1 MFSIG
6 YDLYCI
12 SSHRPSC
19 YPYLAETLLAMGEPE
34 KALVQVEK
42 GFAQACATGSMKYIA
57 KFHTLRGETALRAQ
71 QWSQAETDLSEALR
85 IAQQIRYPPLTWQAA
100 HLLSRTRA
108 GQNKVEDAFTTARLA
123 ADTIEALA
131 ARIPTSAL
139 HQTFLA
145 WHRVQSVREDLDRFR
160 RA

>member
-1 MFSIG
+1 
-6 YDLYCI
+6 
-12 SSHRPSC
+12 
-19 YPYLAETLLAMGEPE
+19 MGWVTV
-34 KALVQVEK
+34 L
-42 GFAQACATGSMKYIA
+42 GSTVTQKSV
-57 KFHTLRGETALRAQ
+57 GEHYMDST
-71 QWSQAETDLSEALR
+71 TLR

-139 HQTFLA
+139 QQTFLA